1 MSRCLGTQAVA
12 RKGRPVALFHEATHA
27 SSRQGLKYAQGY
39 SLFLYL
45 MVGDGGRYLP
55 TFIEYLKAAL
65 RGKGQ
70 ASTFRK
76 LFRKDL
82 DRIEKGHRTVS

>member
-1 MSRCLGTQAVA
+1 MRTTDKPYKVHRILNFKTTDYG
-12 RKGRPVALFHEATHA
+12 A

-39 SLFLYL
+39 ALFVYL
-45 MVGDGGRYLP
+45 MVGEDGRYLP